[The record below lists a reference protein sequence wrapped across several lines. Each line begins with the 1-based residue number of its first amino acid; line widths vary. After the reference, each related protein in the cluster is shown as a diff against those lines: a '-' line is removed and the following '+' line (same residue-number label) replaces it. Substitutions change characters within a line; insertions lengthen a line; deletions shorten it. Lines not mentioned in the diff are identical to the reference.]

1 MTTLFLARHAET
13 IWHAEN
19 RYTGTSDIPLSD
31 HGYRQAEQ
39 LAQWSQH
46 ARLDA
51 IYSSPLTR
59 CTDTAAAS
67 SRSCAMPTNA
77 DPRLREVGFGRGEG
91 HTRKEMAELFP
102 NELAGFLA
110 APGTTPLP
118 DGEPGLTA
126 LTRSLPALND
136 ICTAHPN
143 GRALVVMHATLL
155 RLILCELLAI
165 PINNYR
171 QTFPTIA
178 NCALTTIDLTP
189 WPAQGDPTERCSLL
203 TFNLSTDGQP
213 RTP

>member
-1 MTTLFLARHAET
+1 MTTIFLTRHAET

-31 HGYRQAEQ
+31 HGQCQAEQ
-39 LAQWSQH
+39 LAQWSQQAH
-46 ARLDA
+46 LDA

-59 CTDTAAAS
+59 CTATAAAS
-67 SRSCAMPTNA
+67 SRSCALPTHT
-77 DPRLREVGFGRGEG
+77 DTRLREVDFGRGEG

-118 DGEPGLTA
+118 DGEPGPAA

-136 ICTAHPN
+136 ICTAHPH
-143 GRALVVMHATLL
+143 GRALVVMHSTLL

-171 QTFPTIA
+171 QTFPTIT

-189 WPAQGDPTERCSLL
+189 WPAHSNPTTRCSLL
-203 TFNLSTDGQP
+203 AFNLPVEHEPSTS
-213 RTP
+213 